1 MCLLRPPEPRTPDW
15 AAETTDLA
23 FLQNREVEVAAASVP
38 LRPLSLA
45 AVSSHGFLGAH
56 ASVVSLR
63 GSKCPL
69 LRRAPVRLD
78 EGLPNGL
85 VLT

>member
-45 AVSSHGFLGAH
+45 AVSSHGFSSVHTHPWCPSVGPNVLFLEGRRSGWMR
-56 ASVVSLR
+56 ASLM
-63 GSKCPL
+63 
-69 LRRAPVRLD
+69 AWF
-78 EGLPNGL
+78 
-85 VLT
+85 